1 MSSKVYL
8 EVNIDALQFRHRA
21 SQARTSHQA
30 ANCEKPEDAII
41 DLCDT
46 PPPTAVAFRCSFRTF
61 PYIHVR
67 LSLKDISVMSF
78 FGFDTN
84 LPRDRQP
91 GQQTRGIFENTDP
104 FAEVARAQ
112 AQGLSID
119 DDA

>member
-1 MSSKVYL
+1 MPYSLGTKASMHGPALRQQIAKSK
-8 EVNIDALQFRHRA
+8 R
-21 SQARTSHQA
+21 
-30 ANCEKPEDAII
+30 DAII

-46 PPPTAVAFRCSFRTF
+46 PPPTFRAIY
-61 PYIHVR
+61 P
-67 LSLKDISVMSF
+67 LKDISVMSF